1 MEAEEIARNDLK
13 TRCLITYSYIAHK
26 GRKLQMDEEFR
37 HSGIDFSKLLKIP
50 ETASQALLQGDKES
64 ASMLSVLAYFTIA
77 GAFFANTI
85 ANLSVLIGGK
95 LSAGFN
101 ELNKVFGWRWYTKLY
116 RSMLAILDIN
126 LWPMVVE
133 YFENVSSF
141 PAHQYVDILGSL
153 VFDSAVVRATRSQP
167 FNLKALYDFYV
178 EKKLYEPTD
187 PALLLLEPSKVKEVL
202 REVTIPFLSHVFPV
216 VSFDTSTEEIKIT
229 AKVESPEE
237 GARLLTAVNLCY
249 PLSVIYL
256 LPVLFRIHKWSQHK
270 RKRSRKALAEVFKRV
285 QTANY
290 DPYLSPEEMARHTL
304 LFVDSLLFKLTN
316 DFYEMAGRPDL
327 AYRPTGKFEEDLS
340 KLWER
345 ASPEGHKILESGY
358 NVRDVDE
365 LLNLIERGSYDL
377 FIKVQK
383 VPFEEIAAKF
393 TELSWGLP
401 ANKI

>member
-26 GRKLQMDEEFR
+26 GRNLQMDEEFR
-37 HSGIDFSKLLKIP
+37 HSGIDFSKLLKIS

-64 ASMLSVLAYFTIA
+64 ASVLSVLAYFTIA

-101 ELNKVFGWRWYTKLY
+101 ELNKVFGWGWYAKLY
-116 RSMLAILDIN
+116 RSMLAILDID
-126 LWPMVVE
+126 LRPMVVE

-178 EKKLYEPTD
+178 EKKLYEPMD

-229 AKVESPEE
+229 ARVESPEE
-237 GARLLTAVNLCY
+237 GARLLTAVTLCY

-316 DFYEMAGRPDL
+316 DFYEMANRPDL

-401 ANKI
+401 ANEV

>member
-1 MEAEEIARNDLK
+1 
-13 TRCLITYSYIAHK
+13 
-26 GRKLQMDEEFR
+26 MDGEFR

-64 ASMLSVLAYFTIA
+64 AFVLSVLAYFTIA
-77 GAFFANTI
+77 GAFIVNTI

-95 LSAGFN
+95 ISAGFD
-101 ELNKVFGWRWYTKLY
+101 ELNKVFGWGWYVKLH
-116 RSMLAILDIN
+116 RAMLAMLNISLR
-126 LWPMVVE
+126 PMVVE
-133 YFENVSSF
+133 YFDKVSSF
-141 PAHQYVDILGSL
+141 PAHQYVDILASL
-153 VFDSAVVRATRSQP
+153 VFDSAVLRATRSQP
-167 FNLKALYDFYV
+167 LDLKALYEFYV
-178 EKKLYEPTD
+178 EKELFEAKD
-187 PALLLLEPSKVKEVL
+187 PALLLLEPPKLEEVL
-202 REVTIPFLSHVFPV
+202 NEVTVPFLSRIFPF
-216 VSFDTSTEEIKIT
+216 VSFEASTKEIKLV

-237 GARLLTAVNLCY
+237 AARLLATVTLCY
-249 PLSVIYL
+249 PLSVNYL
-256 LPVLFRIHKWSQHK
+256 LPILSRIYKWSQHK
-270 RKRSRKALAEVFKRV
+270 HKRSSTALGEVFKRV

-345 ASPEGHKILESGY
+345 TSPEGHKILESEY

-401 ANKI
+401 ANKV

>member
-1 MEAEEIARNDLK
+1 MEAEEIARIDLK

-64 ASMLSVLAYFTIA
+64 AFVLSVLAYFTIA

-85 ANLSVLIGGK
+85 ANVSVLIGGK

-101 ELNKVFGWRWYTKLY
+101 ELNKVFGWRWYAKLY

-126 LWPMVVE
+126 LRPMVVE

-202 REVTIPFLSHVFPV
+202 REVTIPFLSHIFPV

-229 AKVESPEE
+229 AKVKSPEE
-237 GARLLTAVNLCY
+237 GTRLLTAVTLCY

-270 RKRSRKALAEVFKRV
+270 RKRSRTALAEVFKRV

-327 AYRPTGKFEEDLS
+327 AYRPTGKFEDDLL

-345 ASPEGHKILESGY
+345 ATSEGQRILESEYDIKGLSQ
-358 NVRDVDE
+358 
-365 LLNLIERGSYDL
+365 LLNLVERDSYDL

-383 VPFEEIAAKF
+383 VPFEEISAEF
-393 TELSWGLP
+393 TRLCWGIP
-401 ANKI
+401 TNKI

>member
-1 MEAEEIARNDLK
+1 
-13 TRCLITYSYIAHK
+13 
-26 GRKLQMDEEFR
+26 MDGEFR

-64 ASMLSVLAYFTIA
+64 AFVLSVLAYFTIA
-77 GAFFANTI
+77 GAFIVNTI

-95 LSAGFN
+95 ISAGFD
-101 ELNKVFGWRWYTKLY
+101 ELNKVFGWGWYVKLH
-116 RSMLAILDIN
+116 RAMLAMLNISLR
-126 LWPMVVE
+126 PMVVE
-133 YFENVSSF
+133 YFDKVSSF
-141 PAHQYVDILGSL
+141 PAHQYVDILASL
-153 VFDSAVVRATRSQP
+153 VFDSAVLRATRSQP
-167 FNLKALYDFYV
+167 LDLKALYEFYV
-178 EKKLYEPTD
+178 EKELFEAKD
-187 PALLLLEPSKVKEVL
+187 PALLLLEPPKLEEVL
-202 REVTIPFLSHVFPV
+202 NEVTVPFMSHIFPF
-216 VSFDTSTEEIKIT
+216 VSFEASTKEIKLV

-237 GARLLTAVNLCY
+237 AARLLATVTLCY
-249 PLSVIYL
+249 PLSVNYL
-256 LPVLFRIHKWSQHK
+256 LPILSRIYKWSQHK
-270 RKRSRKALAEVFKRV
+270 HKRSSTVLGEVFKRV

-345 ASPEGHKILESGY
+345 TSPEGHKILESEY
-358 NVRDVDE
+358 NVRDVNE

-401 ANKI
+401 ANKV